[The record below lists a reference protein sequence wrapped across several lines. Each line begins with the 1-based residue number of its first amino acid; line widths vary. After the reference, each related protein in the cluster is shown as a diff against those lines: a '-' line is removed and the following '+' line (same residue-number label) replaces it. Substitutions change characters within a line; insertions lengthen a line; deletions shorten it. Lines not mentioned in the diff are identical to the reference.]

1 MFYTVVVTPSAAG
14 MPKDRDRVRLFKL
27 YFAGLNRSKA
37 YISMLET
44 LGKLSLS
51 VSAMKHGYGGNHGAT
66 GPALHLAVPKV
77 SLGGDAR
84 MLKMIDREARYVTW
98 PLLSELPAFGSVSRT
113 CTFKQSLEMIAP
125 GTGGGGRE
133 CSGNRSIDQR
143 KCFMIS
149 HQRGDL
155 TGV

>member
-66 GPALHLAVPKV
+66 GPVLPPGCTQGIVGWRCTYV
-77 SLGGDAR
+77 EN
-84 MLKMIDREARYVTW
+84 DR
-98 PLLSELPAFGSVSRT
+98 
-113 CTFKQSLEMIAP
+113 
-125 GTGGGGRE
+125 
-133 CSGNRSIDQR
+133 
-143 KCFMIS
+143 
-149 HQRGDL
+149 
-155 TGV
+155 